1 MPPSSETD
9 SLLVSNPAR
18 ALARKSK
25 KSLILVVCSIF
36 RLSTDFGIFMLNAP
50 QTAVF
55 EEIACRNYQVG
66 IHQAG
71 AGNAILDPGIGIAL
85 LDPNARK
92 SEAV

>member
-25 KSLILVVCSIF
+25 KSLILV
-36 RLSTDFGIFMLNAP
+36 
-50 QTAVF
+50 TAVF

>member
-1 MPPSSETD
+1 
-9 SLLVSNPAR
+9 
-18 ALARKSK
+18 
-25 KSLILVVCSIF
+25 
-36 RLSTDFGIFMLNAP
+36 MLNAP